1 MTVRPLLR
9 PLRDDAGFTMLEL
22 LVSSLIMLV
31 VTGSIFSL
39 LNPSA
44 GTYQVQP
51 EVSDLQQR
59 LRVGIDT
66 LQKDLVMAGAG
77 TYNGESAGALS
88 YFIASVMPYHAF
100 GDTTDPE
107 LGTFFRTDAISLIY
121 VPPTPSQ
128 TTISQ
133 QMPPKSVE
141 MKVNAQPNCP
151 PKKGFELCGFS
162 QGDQAIIFD
171 ENGNWDFFVITQVQD
186 EALHMQHREQDF
198 SVGYAANSALTQVYA
213 VTYYL
218 KADDA
223 TKTYQLMYFDGWNT
237 DLPVVDN
244 VVDLRFQYFGDPNPA
259 RLTGKPL
266 TKKPGP
272 WTTYGPPPPQLGV
285 VRGEWPA
292 GENCTFQLGADG
304 MHEPRLAT
312 LGGGGLGQVEL
323 TAQELTDGPW
333 CPDAD
338 KANRFDADL
347 LRVRRV
353 RVTIRVQAALEQMRG
368 PVGPLFMKGGTAAMA
383 GSKFIADQEITFDVA
398 PRNLNLGR

>member
-1 MTVRPLLR
+1 MTRRPLLPR
-9 PLRDDAGFTMLEL
+9 RDDAGFTIIEL

-31 VTGSIFSL
+31 VTGAVFTL
-39 LNPSA
+39 VNPA
-44 GTYQVQP
+44 QGTFQAQP

-107 LGTFFRTDAISLIY
+107 MGTFFRTDAISLIY
-121 VPPTPSQ
+121 VPATPSQ

-133 QMPPKSVE
+133 QMPPKSAE
-141 MKVNAQPNCP
+141 IKVNAQPNCP
-151 PKKGFELCGFS
+151 PKKGLELCGFS
-162 QGDQAIIFD
+162 AGDQAIIFD

-186 EALHMQHREQDF
+186 EAVHMQHREQDF

-218 KADDA
+218 RADEA
-223 TKTYQLMYFDGWNT
+223 TKTYQLMYFDGWNV

-285 VRGEWPA
+285 VRGNWPA

-304 MHEPRLAT
+304 MHEARLAT

-368 PVGPLFMKGGTAAMA
+368 PMGPLFRKGGTAMA
-383 GSKFIADQEITFDVA
+383 GNKFIPDQEIAFDVA

>member
-1 MTVRPLLR
+1 MTGRPLLR
-9 PLRDDAGFTMLEL
+9 HLRDDAGFTIVEL

-31 VTGSIFSL
+31 VTGAVFSL
-39 LNPSA
+39 LNPA
-44 GTYQVQP
+44 QGTFQVQP

-88 YFIASVMPYHAF
+88 YFIAPVMPYHAF

-141 MKVNAQPNCP
+141 IKVNAQPNCP

-186 EALHMQHREQDF
+186 EAVHMQHREQDF

-223 TKTYQLMYFDGWNT
+223 TKTYQLMYFDGWNI

-259 RLTGKPL
+259 QLTGKPL

-285 VRGEWPA
+285 VRGNGRPGRTARFSLAPTECRSRGWPPSA
-292 GENCTFQLGADG
+292 AAVSD
-304 MHEPRLAT
+304 RSSS
-312 LGGGGLGQVEL
+312 
-323 TAQELTDGPW
+323 
-333 CPDAD
+333 
-338 KANRFDADL
+338 
-347 LRVRRV
+347 RR
-353 RVTIRVQAALEQMRG
+353 
-368 PVGPLFMKGGTAAMA
+368 K
-383 GSKFIADQEITFDVA
+383 S
-398 PRNLNLGR
+398 

>member
-1 MTVRPLLR
+1 MTGRPLPRHLC
-9 PLRDDAGFTMLEL
+9 DHAGFTLVEL

-31 VTGSIFSL
+31 VTGAIFSL
-39 LNPSA
+39 VNPAQGSF
-44 GTYQVQP
+44 QVQP

-88 YFIASVMPYHAF
+88 YFIAPIMPYRAF

-107 LGTFFRTDAISLIY
+107 LGTFFRTDAISLLY

-133 QMPPKSVE
+133 QMPPKSAE
-141 MKVNAQPNCP
+141 IKVNAQPNCP
-151 PKKGFELCGFS
+151 PKKGLELCGFS

-171 ENGNWDFFVITQVQD
+171 ENGNWDMFVITQVQD
-186 EALHMQHREQDF
+186 EAVHMQHREQDF
-198 SVGYAANSALTQVYA
+198 SVGYAANSALTQVYSA
-213 VTYYL
+213 TYYL

-237 DLPVVDN
+237 DLPVVDD

-259 RLTGKPL
+259 QLTGKPL

-285 VRGEWPA
+285 VRGTWPA
-292 GENCTFQLGADG
+292 GENCTFQLGANG
-304 MHEPRLAT
+304 MQEPRLVT

-338 KANRFDADL
+338 KPNRFDADL

-353 RVTIRVQAALEQMRG
+353 RVTIRVQAALERMRG
-368 PVGPLFMKGGTAAMA
+368 PMGPMFMKGGTALA
-383 GSKFIADQEITFDVA
+383 GDKFIPDQEITFDVA

>member
-1 MTVRPLLR
+1 MTRRPLLHR
-9 PLRDDAGFTMLEL
+9 RDDAGFTIVEL

-31 VTGSIFSL
+31 VTGAVFSL
-39 LNPSA
+39 VNPAQGSF
-44 GTYQVQP
+44 QVQP

-88 YFIASVMPYHAF
+88 YFIAPIMPYHAF

-107 LGTFFRTDAISLIY
+107 MGTFFRTDAISLIY

-133 QMPPKSVE
+133 QMPPKSAE
-141 MKVNAQPNCP
+141 IKVNAQPNCP

-162 QGDQAIIFD
+162 AGDQAIIFD
-171 ENGNWDFFVITQVQD
+171 ENGNWDFFVITEIQD
-186 EALHMQHREQDF
+186 EAVHMQHREQDF

-223 TKTYQLMYFDGWNT
+223 TKTYQLMYFDGWNV

-259 RLTGKPL
+259 QLTGKPL

-285 VRGEWPA
+285 VRGTWPA
-292 GENCTFQLGADG
+292 GENCTFQLGANG
-304 MHEPRLAT
+304 MQEPRLAT
-312 LGGGGLGQVEL
+312 IGGGGLGQVEL

-353 RVTIRVQAALEQMRG
+353 RVTIRVQAALEHMRG
-368 PVGPLFMKGGTAAMA
+368 PMGPLFMKGGSALA
-383 GSKFIADQEITFDVA
+383 GDKFIPDQLITFDVA